1 MKPTVCLRKTAEL
14 FDLKNKI
21 TLVSG
26 IGGIGASLALAFA
39 LNGATLIATDISE
52 KTLRRLK
59 DDLEAQGLTADLY
72 TMDITRKS
80 DIIDVVDKVVE
91 KFGGLD
97 VFINTSGIAMNQK
110 AIEFKEEDI
119 DRILDTNLKG
129 TILGCQ
135 VAGQVMAGQGR
146 GKIINIGSIGGH
158 MTHTMGSMPYA
169 ASKAGV
175 HQVTRTF
182 AGELAKDGVNVNAI
196 APTWVNTP
204 MMQGKNERYY
214 QSISDHTPFG
224 RMLEPEELIG
234 AAIFLATE
242 AANFITGQIL
252 FVDGGWS
259 AAKIVSS

>member
-1 MKPTVCLRKTAEL
+1 MKPAVCYQKIEDL
-14 FDLKNKI
+14 FDLRNKVTMI
-21 TLVSG
+21 SG
-26 IGGIGASLALAFA
+26 IGGIGSNIAQAFA
-39 LNGATLIATDISE
+39 QNGARLIATDISE
-52 KTLRRLK
+52 KALNQLK
-59 DDLEAQGLTADLY
+59 VDLDAQDLAVEIY
-72 TMDITRKS
+72 TMDITQKS
-80 DIIDVVDKVVE
+80 DIGSVMNKVVE
-91 KFGGLD
+91 KFGGID

-119 DRILDTNLKG
+119 DRILDINLKG

-135 VAGQVMAGQGR
+135 LVGQVMVKQGK

-175 HQVTRTF
+175 HQVTRSF
-182 AGELAKDGVNVNAI
+182 AGELAKDGVNVNSI

-204 MMQGKNERYY
+204 MMKGKNKSYY
-214 QSISDHTPFG
+214 DSIADNTPFG

-234 AAIFLATE
+234 TAIFLASD
-242 AANFITGQIL
+242 ASNFITGQTL

-259 AAKIVSS
+259 IAKIVSF